1 MAAILSSALHL
12 REDLLLSS
20 ELTDLS
26 LCFVF
31 LFLIIALC
39 CLVWEDQEEREKD
52 ACITAEGM

>member
-1 MAAILSSALHL
+1 MLSSALHL